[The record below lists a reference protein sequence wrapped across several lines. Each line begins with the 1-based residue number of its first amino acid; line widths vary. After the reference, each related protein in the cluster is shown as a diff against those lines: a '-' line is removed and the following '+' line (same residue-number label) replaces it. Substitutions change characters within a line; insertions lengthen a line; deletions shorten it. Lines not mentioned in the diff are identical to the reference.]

1 MRLTDSFPKVAPD
14 GLPAAVLLSFLATAG
29 LFYVNIMAALVTGL
43 SDGLGIKPASAGLI
57 ASANV
62 YGAALGALIAVFLVR
77 RLPWRVAATAALCGL
92 IAIDLVSTRVTSVP
106 GLTGLRLCHGIVGG
120 LLVGIAFAVIAR
132 TRVPDRVFGMLLVV
146 QFGIGG
152 IGLWALPP
160 LVPVYGTAI
169 LFLALVAFSVATL
182 AMLPFLP
189 AYPVAEPV
197 RGDGA
202 AAGRIAWRPLAA
214 TLAAIFLFQAGNM
227 GLAAFIIG
235 LGRAA
240 GLDQALI
247 CPTLGTANWLGALGS
262 LLVVAMGTRHGR
274 AGPILISI
282 AITVAVTAA
291 FHWSGIP
298 AVYIAANIGSAIV
311 WAFTISY
318 LLGLAAAFDK
328 VGRTAA
334 LGGFLSK
341 LGLASGPLLSG
352 LLLDHGGYP
361 VMINVAVAL
370 LIASGLAAAFPA
382 LLLDRAARRSP
393 VFPDKTEVS

>member
-1 MRLTDSFPKVAPD
+1 MRLTDKLPKVAPD
-14 GLPAAVLLSFLATAG
+14 GLLAAVLLSFLATAG

-62 YGAALGALIAVFLVR
+62 YGAAVGALIAVFLVR
-77 RLPWRVAATAALCGL
+77 RIPWRVAATAALLGL
-92 IAIDLVSTRVTSVP
+92 IAVDLVSTQLVSVAL
-106 GLTGLRLCHGIVGG
+106 LTVIRACHGMIGG

-132 TRVPDRVFGMLLVV
+132 TRSPDRVFGMLLVV

-160 LVPVYGTAI
+160 LVPHYGTGV
-169 LFLALVAFSVATL
+169 LFLALAAFSLATL

-189 AYPVAEPV
+189 AYPVAAES
-197 RGDGA
+197 A
-202 AAGRIAWRPLAA
+202 AAAEAPPIARKPLAA

-235 LGRAA
+235 LGRGA
-240 GLDQALI
+240 GLSQDFI
-247 CPTLGTANWLGALGS
+247 GPTLAAANWLGAVGS
-262 LLVVAMGTRHGR
+262 ILVVAMGARFGR
-274 AGPILISI
+274 ARPILGSI
-282 AITVAVTAA
+282 AVTLIFTAA
-291 FHWSGIP
+291 FWRSDLP
-298 AVYIAANIGSAIV
+298 AVYVAANIGSAIV
-311 WAFTISY
+311 WAFTIPY

-334 LGGFLSK
+334 LGGFCSK
-341 LGLASGPLLSG
+341 LGLASGPLLTG

-361 VMINVAVAL
+361 LTIVAAVL
-370 LIASGLAAAFPA
+370 LLLLSGLAAAWPA
-382 LLLDRAARRSP
+382 RLLDRAPPSQ
-393 VFPDKTEVS
+393 D

>member
-1 MRLTDSFPKVAPD
+1 MRLTDKLPKVAPD

-62 YGAALGALIAVFLVR
+62 YGAAVGALIAVFLVR
-77 RLPWRVAATAALCGL
+77 RIAWRVAATAALLGL
-92 IAIDLVSTRVTSVP
+92 VVVDLVSTQLVSVAA
-106 GLTGLRLCHGIVGG
+106 LTVVRACHGVIGG

-132 TRVPDRVFGMLLVV
+132 TRSPDRVFGMLLVV

-160 LVPVYGTAI
+160 LVPQYGTGV
-169 LFLALVAFSVATL
+169 LFLALAAFSLAAL

-189 AYPVAEPV
+189 AYPVVVES
-197 RGDGA
+197 A
-202 AAGRIAWRPLAA
+202 AAVTAPTIARKPLAA

-235 LGRAA
+235 LGRNA
-240 GLDQALI
+240 GLSQDFI
-247 CPTLGTANWLGALGS
+247 GPTLAAANWLGAVGS
-262 LLVVAMGTRHGR
+262 VLVVAMGARFGR
-274 AGPILISI
+274 AKPILGSI
-282 AITVAVTAA
+282 AVTLIFTAA
-291 FHWSGIP
+291 FWWSDLP
-298 AVYIAANIGSAIV
+298 VVYVAANIGSAIV
-311 WAFTISY
+311 WAFTIPY

-334 LGGFLSK
+334 LGGFCSK
-341 LGLASGPLLSG
+341 LGLASGPLLTG

-361 VMINVAVAL
+361 LTIVVAVL
-370 LIASGLAAAFPA
+370 LLLLSGLAAAWPA
-382 LLLDRAARRSP
+382 RLLDRAQPSQ
-393 VFPDKTEVS
+393 V